1 MRGTENI
8 HLDNV
13 ASENC
18 SIIFKKKKKIVC
30 QAKFGKPKDM
40 IKNERKNIALRQH

>member
-1 MRGTENI
+1 MRGTEKI

-18 SIIFKKKKKIVC
+18 SIIFKKKKKKLFAGQSLVNQKI
-30 QAKFGKPKDM
+30 
-40 IKNERKNIALRQH
+40 